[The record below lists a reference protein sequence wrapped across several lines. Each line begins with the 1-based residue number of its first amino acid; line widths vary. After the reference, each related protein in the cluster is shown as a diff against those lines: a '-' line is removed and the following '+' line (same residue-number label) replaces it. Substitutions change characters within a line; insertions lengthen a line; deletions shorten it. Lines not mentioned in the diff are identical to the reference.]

1 VSILMFCFIWLRGSL
16 PRIRYDQLMRL
27 GWKVLIPAA
36 LAWTLIIATFRVY
49 RRHGGSVAV
58 YLVAG
63 AIVVVLLALAWSWDR
78 SVQRRAAA
86 AAALDEAEL
95 AEEATVGEAGPG
107 ERGFPVPPMD
117 LPHYH
122 GLGPAGLGPPATRT
136 GQAEPTVKEVTGA

>member
-1 VSILMFCFIWLRGSL
+1 
-16 PRIRYDQLMRL
+16 
-27 GWKVLIPAA
+27 
-36 LAWTLIIATFRVY
+36 
-49 RRHGGSVAV
+49 
-58 YLVAG
+58 VAG

-95 AEEATVGEAGPG
+95 AEEVVEAEPG

-136 GQAEPTVKEVTGA
+136 GQTEPTVKEVTGA